1 MYFPDRLRLA
11 LAFDPARLSQDL
23 AVAVARGWQRQADRQ
38 VYEGSWDAIALRAA
52 ADARHP
58 VQMIFANP
66 HAESFVDTDVLSACP
81 YFMKVLAAFP
91 CALRSVR
98 LMRLAP
104 GSVIKEHADDFL
116 DVEDGVVRLHV
127 VIVTNPDV
135 DFRLNGTRLDMPAGS
150 TWYLRVCDPHRV
162 ANRGSTERVHLVI
175 DAMLDAGLVA
185 LLEAAE
191 TG

>member
-11 LAFDPARLSQDL
+11 LAFDPVRLSQDL
-23 AVAVARGWQRQADRQ
+23 AAAVARGWHRQADRQ
-38 VYEGSWDAIALRAA
+38 VYDGSWDAIALRAA

-58 VQMIFANP
+58 LQMIFANP
-66 HAESFVDTDVLSACP
+66 HAESFVDTGVLSACP
-81 YFMKVLAAFP
+81 YFREVLASFP

-116 DVEDGVVRLHV
+116 DVEDGTVRLHV
-127 VIVTNPDV
+127 VVVTNAQV
-135 DFRLNGTRLDMPAGS
+135 DFRLNGTRLVMPAGS
-150 TWYLRVCDPHRV
+150 TWYLRVCDPHSV
-162 ANRGSTERVHLVI
+162 ANRGSTDRVHLVI
-175 DAMLDAGLVA
+175 DAMLNAGLVA
-185 LLEAAE
+185 LLETAE